1 MRRFGWLLVGC
12 LTIVCGC
19 KKAEEK
25 AIEAASGGQVQV
37 QSDGD
42 KMVIRTE
49 EGEAVIDREGGKMV
63 VTTPKGETTTV
74 TMGQDAARFEGKDE
88 TLTIGSGD
96 VPEGFPLPVMPGA
109 QVVQSAHSKKPE
121 GGGEMFQVTLT
132 TKSKLA
138 DAATF
143 YRKALEDKGLSVERQ
158 DMQMGQAAQTHLI
171 GQSGQKRAMVM
182 VGRAA
187 DAEITTVSIHW
198 TTKE

>member
-1 MRRFGWLLVGC
+1 MQRIGWLVVGC
-12 LTIVCGC
+12 LTVVCGC

-49 EGEAVIDREGGKMV
+49 EGEAVIDREVGKMV
-63 VTTPKGETTTV
+63 VTTPEGDTATV
-74 TMGQDAARFEGKDE
+74 TMGQDAARFEGKDG
-88 TLTIGSGD
+88 TLTIGRGE

-109 QVVQSAHSKKPE
+109 QVVQSAHNKPE
-121 GGGEMFQVTLT
+121 SGGEMFQVTLT

-143 YRKALEDKGLSVERQ
+143 YKKALEDKGLSVERQ
-158 DMQMGQAAQTHLI
+158 DMQMGEAAQTHLI

-187 DAEITTVSIHW
+187 DADMTTVSIHW
-198 TTKE
+198 TAKE

>member
-1 MRRFGWLLVGC
+1 MRRFGWLLAGSLV
-12 LTIVCGC
+12 LVCGC

-37 QSDGD
+37 ESDGG

-63 VTTPKGETTTV
+63 VTTPEGETATV
-74 TMGQDAARFEGKDE
+74 TMGQDTAHFEGKDG
-88 TLTIGSGD
+88 TFTIGGGK

-121 GGGEMFQVTLT
+121 GGGESFQVTMT
-132 TKSKLA
+132 TASKLA

-143 YRKALEDKGLSVERQ
+143 YKKALEGKGLSVERR
-158 DMQMGQAAQTHLI
+158 DMQMGQAAQTHLM
-171 GQSGQKRAMVM
+171 GKSGKTRAVVM
-182 VGRAA
+182 IGRAA
-187 DAEITTVSIHW
+187 DAEMTTMSINW
-198 TTKE
+198 TTAE

>member
-1 MRRFGWLLVGC
+1 MRCHAWLLAGSLV
-12 LTIVCGC
+12 LVCGC

-49 EGEAVIDREGGKMV
+49 EGQAVIDREGGKMV
-63 VTTPKGETTTV
+63 VTTPEGETATV
-74 TMGQDAARFEGKDE
+74 TMEQDAAHFEGKDG
-88 TLTIGSGD
+88 TFTIGGGK
-96 VPEGFPLPVMPGA
+96 VPDGFPLPVMPGA

-121 GGGEMFQVTLT
+121 GGGESFQVTMT
-132 TKSKLA
+132 TTSKLT
-138 DAATF
+138 DATTF
-143 YRKALEDKGLSVERQ
+143 YKKALEDKGLSVERR

-171 GQSGQKRAMVM
+171 GQSGEKRAMIM
-182 VGRAA
+182 IGRAA
-187 DAEITTVSIHW
+187 DADTTTMSIHW